1 MWRIEKLIKDV
12 SPIFSNDKVNVE
24 SRFSRHLLGCHGRPD
39 ATSSKMAVRLRGHP
53 PDRPDMSPSNVANR
67 I

>member
-1 MWRIEKLIKDV
+1 MWRREKLIKDV
-12 SPIFSNDKVNVE
+12 SLMFSNDKVKVE

-39 ATSSKMAVRLRGHP
+39 ATSSKMAVRVRGHP
-53 PDRPDMSPSNVANR
+53 HDRPNINSSNVASR